1 MPYKYPT
8 KKGWHVPKQK
18 HKVRNWSEYNNAL
31 INRGRIDFWLSE
43 DAIAKWYEPYT
54 PNDGTGKPREFSDF
68 AIMVCLEIRQVY
80 HLTLRQTQGFVQSV
94 FSMMQLDLKS
104 PSYSALSKRL
114 AQLKIPCPRYTQLD
128 KLSDIPTV
136 IAVDSTGLKRF
147 GRDEWHQEKHKV
159 LAKRSWRKLHLL
171 VDENHMI
178 HGCAL
183 TDRFTNDDR
192 MVEPLLEQTKIK
204 PDSAFMDGGYDSFG
218 VYEHFDKNYPQTKVV
233 IPPDKGAKI
242 SQENHEYRNENLRF
256 IKNHG
261 RMHWQRTQQYGKRN
275 LSEMAIQ
282 RYKRILGPKLHSR
295 EFTRQK
301 QEALIGTSILNK
313 MTSLG
318 MPDSQRRK

>member
-1 MPYKYPT
+1 
-8 KKGWHVPKQK
+8 
-18 HKVRNWSEYNNAL
+18 
-31 INRGRIDFWLSE
+31 
-43 DAIAKWYEPYT
+43 
-54 PNDGTGKPREFSDF
+54 
-68 AIMVCLEIRQVY
+68 
-80 HLTLRQTQGFVQSV
+80 
-94 FSMMQLDLKS
+94 
-104 PSYSALSKRL
+104 
-114 AQLKIPCPRYTQLD
+114 
-128 KLSDIPTV
+128 
-136 IAVDSTGLKRF
+136 
-147 GRDEWHQEKHKV
+147 
-159 LAKRSWRKLHLL
+159 
-171 VDENHMI
+171 MI

-218 VYEHFDKNYPQTKVV
+218 VYEHFDKQYPHTKVV

-242 SQENHEYRNENLRF
+242 SRDNHEYRNENLRF

-261 RMHWQRTQQYGKRN
+261 RMHWQRTHQYGKRN